1 MLMTKKL
8 AVFLT
13 VAAFGLT
20 YIAPVAAQ
28 TGSSTPAQTTPKK
41 NTTPK
46 KAANAKKKTPKK
58 PAKPAKPAAAKPKTS
73 YLVLSNKV
81 G

>member
-1 MLMTKKL
+1 MNKKL

-58 PAKPAKPAAAKPKTS
+58 PAKPAAAKPKTS

>member
-1 MLMTKKL
+1 MNKKL

-20 YIAPVAAQ
+20 HIAPAAAQ
-28 TGSSTPAQTTPKK
+28 TGSNTPAQTTPKK

-58 PAKPAKPAAAKPKTS
+58 QAKPAAKKPKTS
-73 YLVLSNKV
+73 SLVPSKTV

>member
-1 MLMTKKL
+1 MNKKL

-20 YIAPVAAQ
+20 HIAPAAAQ
-28 TGSSTPAQTTPKK
+28 TGSNTPAQTTPKK

-58 PAKPAKPAAAKPKTS
+58 QAKPAKPAAKKPKTS
-73 YLVLSNKV
+73 SLVPSKTV

>member
-1 MLMTKKL
+1 MNKKL

-20 YIAPVAAQ
+20 HIAPAAAQ
-28 TGSSTPAQTTPKK
+28 TGSNTPAQTTPKK
-41 NTTPK
+41 NTAPK

-58 PAKPAKPAAAKPKTS
+58 QAKPAAKKPKTS
-73 YLVLSNKV
+73 SLVPSKTV